1 MNYLQRR
8 EEEQNE
14 ADQERGT
21 QGAHGMRAP
30 PSSDY
35 RESRHGDDLP
45 DSKCPFF
52 VTGWVG
58 SSVLCVMLLRHFS
71 LR

>member
-14 ADQERGT
+14 GDQEHGT
-21 QGAHGMRAP
+21 QGAHGMCAGD
-30 PSSDY
+30 S

-45 DSKCPFF
+45 GKTFRVTRR
-52 VTGWVG
+52 VTGGWAAACEHG
-58 SSVLCVMLLRHFS
+58 NTLATAQAH
-71 LR
+71 